1 MTSFINLSCYNIKG
15 SHIERESEFTDGT
28 VLKTFTYSFNRS
40 KMPSSTPTYKKKYK
54 HIVEGFPVD
63 RYNRSLTIKIDDEV
77 LKLGEFTIND
87 IKDDF
92 NEYISRFLPNVLT
105 KKIITSQDMVNY
117 YNLCN

>member
-1 MTSFINLSCYNIKG
+1 MPFSYPIY
-15 SHIERESEFTDGT
+15 D
-28 VLKTFTYSFNRS
+28 NR
-40 KMPSSTPTYKKKYK
+40 YK

-63 RYNRSLTIKIDDEV
+63 KYKRNRSLTIKIDDDV

-92 NEYISRFLPNVLT
+92 NEYIRRFLPNVLT
-105 KKIITSQDMVNY
+105 KKIITTPDIVNY